1 MSSISEHEGFALG
14 GVSSRSGAVRPTCSL
29 DETYWGYIIRAHEPV
44 SPGVIVAQWLAWLF
58 GVSFAVAA
66 LGLWVL
72 PQALLS
78 GDGLG
83 LKIGASSLLAG
94 LAALLL
100 WFASRGAEVE
110 LQIDTSL
117 GEIREVMR
125 NRAGR
130 PTLLARYG
138 FDSIGGVHVDRSGPR
153 ARLVMRYGN
162 TAQMVPVCSGPEED
176 LGVLRNRL
184 GRDVVLNGT
193 RGSSGRAALRRP
205 EAD

>member
-1 MSSISEHEGFALG
+1 MSSISEHEGFALA
-14 GVSSRSGAVRPTCSL
+14 GVSSRSGAVRPTYSL
-29 DETYWGYIIRAHEPV
+29 DETYWGYIIRANEPV
-44 SPGVIVAQWLAWLF
+44 APGVTMAQWLAWLF
-58 GVSFAVAA
+58 GVSFVVAA

-72 PQALLS
+72 PQALMS

-83 LKIGASSLLAG
+83 LKIGASSVMAG

-100 WFASRGAEVE
+100 WFASRGAEAE

-138 FDSIGGVHVDRSGPR
+138 FDSIGGVHVDRSGSR

-162 TAQMVPVCSGPEED
+162 TAQMVPVCSGSEED
-176 LGVLRNRL
+176 LSVLRNRL
-184 GRDVVLNGT
+184 GRDVVLSAT
-193 RGSSGRAALRRP
+193 RGSGRAALRRA
-205 EAD
+205 ETD